1 MWNKVSNCNCTGGCA
16 EWAPLVLRLALGAI
30 FIWHG
35 YDKVFTKGIS
45 AISGF
50 LGSLGFPAP
59 DVFAYILSYGELAAG
74 ILLILG
80 LFTHWAAKFAVV
92 VGIVAFFT
100 VHWKNGFAVG
110 GPAYGYEYI
119 MLITATALS
128 VMTTGA
134 GKYSLDRMWRK
145 QKDVGDSM

>member
-1 MWNKVSNCNCTGGCA
+1 MWSKISTCNCTGRCA
-16 EWAPLVLRLALGAI
+16 QWAPLVLRLALGAI
-30 FIWHG
+30 FTWHG
-35 YDKVFTKGIS
+35 YDKVVTNGVP
-45 AISGF
+45 AIGQF
-50 LGSLGFPAP
+50 LASLGFPAP

-92 VGIVAFFT
+92 VGVVAFFT

-110 GPAYGYEYI
+110 GAAYGYEYI
-119 MLITATALS
+119 MLITAAALS

-134 GKYSLDRMWRK
+134 GKYSLDEMWMKKR
-145 QKDVGDSM
+145 GSNETM